1 MCVEN
6 RHEATDPRHCLGKI
20 KASEQMRQLKKAK
33 PAAAKPTAQV
43 RDASCG
49 HRKATVR
56 RDTPPCA
63 ESQCPTDLGSR
74 FPAQRPAVA
83 SVKRLVPRAPAAAP
97 VAASAVEDGG
107 PKVPVGWEP
116 VEEVSPKSGSPKTGA
131 PAPPATGAVP
141 WWLARVEAPA
151 KRDAPA
157 EAEDEQ
163 PFSEPDTPGSEAPE
177 HAAYYHPA
185 YDAAE
190 ELAFEPPPA
199 EEAEQ
204 PPVRPKCQH
213 PCLAMR

>member
-1 MCVEN
+1 
-6 RHEATDPRHCLGKI
+6 L
-20 KASEQMRQLKKAK
+20 L
-33 PAAAKPTAQV
+33 
-43 RDASCG
+43 
-49 HRKATVR
+49 
-56 RDTPPCA
+56 
-63 ESQCPTDLGSR
+63 

-83 SVKRLVPRAPAAAP
+83 SVKRLAPRAPAAAP
-97 VAASAVEDGG
+97 VAATAVEDGG

-116 VEEVSPKSGSPKTGA
+116 VEEASPKSGGSPKSGA
-131 PAPPATGAVP
+131 PAPPAAGSGAVP

-151 KRDAPA
+151 KRDAPLS

-190 ELAFEPPPA
+190 ELPFEPPPA

-204 PPVRPKCQH
+204 PPVRANATTQCF
-213 PCLAMR
+213 AMR